1 MEKWEWDEMETGA
14 KIIYMTITIIAYTH
28 RIIIGLLFMALIAT
42 LLLGA
47 LMVLAG
53 VY

>member
-14 KIIYMTITIIAYTH
+14 KIIYMIVTTIVYVH

-47 LMVLAG
+47 FIVLAG

>member
-14 KIIYMTITIIAYTH
+14 KIIYMTITIIAYAH
-28 RIIIGLLFMALIAT
+28 RIIIRLLFMALIAT